1 MQHRIANQ
9 DRAVTIDVPP
19 EERLPVRGRID
30 VDRTWSGL
38 AAGSCVHIHGASV
51 RKCRASAEPFA
62 AIAVAPRM
70 REAVKIGLMRF
81 MNLDPRMMNSAGTF
95 GATLTTVRL
104 MTLQAIP
111 ARKPSAFGRMS
122 SQRLDLAMLSAGI
135 ASGKVGCLSP
145 EGPEDYGRTGK
156 DYPGWK
162 SRSCAT
168 NWPWRD
174 HFYAVSAPGTNVLSR
189 PV

>member
-81 MNLDPRMMNSAGTF
+81 MNLGPRIM
-95 GATLTTVRL
+95 
-104 MTLQAIP
+104 
-111 ARKPSAFGRMS
+111 
-122 SQRLDLAMLSAGI
+122 
-135 ASGKVGCLSP
+135 
-145 EGPEDYGRTGK
+145 E
-156 DYPGWK
+156 
-162 SRSCAT
+162 
-168 NWPWRD
+168 
-174 HFYAVSAPGTNVLSR
+174 
-189 PV
+189 